1 MGKFGLTKRCR
12 CPRRAWMNGC
22 PHSWHY
28 KFKWKGRRFRAA
40 LDDVLRR
47 HVGGKTEAV
56 KEVEKI
62 YDAVRDGTFGRESAE
77 TLTLRQLGDR
87 YFKRYVSTKSG
98 RPLGR
103 NERYRWNVMIQTKVH
118 SRPLGDYIVSDL
130 RKHHVE
136 AFVDANGVERIA
148 TIVDVKGNTYQAK
161 RGGVVSTNRCLGR
174 LKAFFNWAIDR
185 EYLTESPAQRVH
197 KRREFERER
206 RLEPGE
212 EERLRAL
219 TKDDWLWRLR
229 IVAALETGCR
239 IGEILNVQFKQ
250 LRWDLN
256 ELHLSNRTT
265 KGLRTRYLPLSQE
278 IRAMLEL
285 RRYDPYGEEF
295 TPDAYVF
302 GNEVGER
309 LKNYQKA
316 WSTLRLRAIV
326 HGPHW
331 GPKGRFLPCC
341 REQLRKMNLHMHDL
355 RREAG
360 SRLLE
365 RGADL
370 HTVQLFLDHAN
381 ISTSSRYLK
390 PSKLALHTTIQR
402 IDAQRRERGEAAK
415 WEQEVAEL
423 KKNLQQGPQKGPQ
436 ADKIGRQREGGKTVT
451 PPTINRLGA

>member
-1 MGKFGLTKRCR
+1 V
-12 CPRRAWMNGC
+12 
-22 PHSWHY
+22 S
-28 KFKWKGRRFRAA
+28 
-40 LDDVLRR
+40 
-47 HVGGKTEAV
+47 GKTEAL

-77 TLTLRQLGDR
+77 TMTLRQLGDR
-87 YFKRYVSTKSG
+87 YFSSYVSPKTG

-103 NERYRWNVMIQTKVH
+103 NERYRWNMAIETKILG
-118 SRPLGDYIVSDL
+118 RRLGDYIARDVKK
-130 RKHHVE
+130 RHVE
-136 AFVDANGVERIA
+136 AFVDTNRVERVVTIA
-148 TIVDVKGNTYQAK
+148 DAKGNTYEAT
-161 RGGVVSTNRCLGR
+161 RGGIVSTNRCLGR
-174 LKAFFNWAIDR
+174 LKAFFNWALER
-185 EYLTESPAQRVH
+185 EYLIENPAQRVH
-197 KRREFERER
+197 KLREFERER

-265 KGLRTRYLPLSQE
+265 KGMRTRYIPLSQE
-278 IRAMLEL
+278 LRAMLEL
-285 RRYDPYGEEF
+285 RRYDPDGEEF
-295 TPDAYVF
+295 GSDAYVF

-309 LKNYQKA
+309 LKNYQKG
-316 WSTLRLRAIV
+316 WSTLRLRALG

-331 GPKGRFLPCC
+331 GPNGRFLPCC
-341 REQLRKMNLHMHDL
+341 REQLGKMNLHMHDL

-390 PSKLALHTTIQR
+390 PTKLALHTAIQR
-402 IDAQRRERGEAAK
+402 IDAQRRESGEAKK
-415 WEQEVAEL
+415 WELDLAEL
-423 KKNLQQGPQKGPQ
+423 RKNLEQRPQKRPQ
-436 ADKIGRQREGGKTVT
+436 ADRIVPRSEAGNSVT
-451 PPTINRLGA
+451 PSRINRLGA